1 MLYLLV
7 ALDGI
12 FPPVPS
18 ESGVITMATL
28 AAAGGHLQLVVIL
41 LVAAAG
47 AFTGDQIA
55 YSLGRRFNPR
65 TLPLLRSARGVRTVD
80 WAEATLTRRGPA
92 VILAARFLPVAR
104 VAVNLTAGAVG
115 YPRTGFTALTA
126 ISALTWS
133 AYSGAIG
140 LAAAAWFPDVPVVA
154 VAVGVVGGLLVGLL
168 VDGVL
173 RLASPLRRRVV
184 DRVGERRLHQR
195 VQAGRRLVKH
205 QEIRARRE
213 RRDERDLLG
222 LPLA

>member
-55 YSLGRRFNPR
+55 YSLGRRVNPR

-133 AYSGAIG
+133 AWIKPTTLGDNNIIFSRREDNRSLSIG
-140 LAAAAWFPDVPVVA
+140 LANGAPYVEVNGQRSAAGTPIALNAW
-154 VAVGVVGGLLVGLL
+154 
-168 VDGVL
+168 
-173 RLASPLRRRVV
+173 RLRRT
-184 DRVGERRLHQR
+184 
-195 VQAGRRLVKH
+195 GR
-205 QEIRARRE
+205 
-213 RRDERDLLG
+213 
-222 LPLA
+222 

>member
-7 ALDGI
+7 AIDGF

-18 ESGVITMATL
+18 ESAVITMATL
-28 AAAGGHLQLVVIL
+28 ASAGGHLQLVAIL

-65 TLPLLRSARGVRTVD
+65 TLPFLRSARGLRTVD
-80 WAEATLTRRGPA
+80 WAAATLTRRGPA

-115 YPRTGFTALTA
+115 YPRARFTALAA
-126 ISALTWS
+126 IGALTWS

-140 LAAAAWFPDVPVVA
+140 LAAAAWFPDSPVIA
-154 VAVGVVGGLLVGLL
+154 VAVGVVSGLIIGLA

-173 RLASPLRRRVV
+173 RWAGTRRRHAAAV
-184 DRVGERRLHQR
+184 DGGPRLGPAR
-195 VQAGRRLVKH
+195 PGRGASADVRSEAGK
-205 QEIRARRE
+205 AW
-213 RRDERDLLG
+213 
-222 LPLA
+222 LPV